1 MFTSKTVS
9 AGLLALLASTASAQT
24 HSDCK
29 PTEKDCPPA
38 PALGK
43 ALTID
48 YAKGADKSGFFKMLD
63 GTSLEYDGNKGAVF
77 KIASEGNA
85 PTLVAKDYIFF
96 GKVEVELQAA
106 PGVGIVTSVV
116 LQSDDL
122 DEIDWEWVGGDNTQV
137 QTNYF
142 SKGDTTTYDRGGK
155 HPVNNPVGSFHKY
168 TIDWTKDYIKWI
180 VDGNV
185 VRELKYAD
193 AKGGATFPQTP
204 CQVRVGTWVAGRKDA
219 SPGTVEWAG
228 GFANF
233 ADGPFNGY
241 YKSIAVTDYATGAT
255 SYVYG
260 DRSGTYKSIVVKKDG
275 DKSENS
281 SSSSSSSSKPSSTSS
296 SSRSSSSSSS
306 AQTTGSNSTTSAS
319 TPSQTGSSS
328 SGSSSGGASGTTA
341 GAGAATS
348 RVAAPSSGFATVPNL
363 FMVGA
368 AAVLGF
374 LAL

>member
-1 MFTSKTVS
+1 MFSKTVS

-43 ALTID
+43 AVTID
-48 YAKGADKSGFFKMLD
+48 YTKGADKSGFFKQLD
-63 GTSLEYDGNKGAVF
+63 GTSLEYDGSKGAVF
-77 KIASEGNA
+77 KIATEGNA
-85 PTLVAKDYIFF
+85 PTLVANDYIFF

-155 HPVNNPVGSFHKY
+155 HAVSNPVGQFHKY
-168 TIDWTKDYIKWI
+168 TIDWTKDYVKWI

-219 SPGTVEWAG
+219 SKGTVEWAG
-228 GFANF
+228 GYANF
-233 ADGPFNGY
+233 ADGPFLGY

-260 DRSGTYKSIVVKKDG
+260 DRSGTYQSIIVKKDG
-275 DKSENS
+275 DKNET

-296 SSRSSSSSSS
+296 SSSSTSS
-306 AQTTGSNSTTSAS
+306 AQTTGKNSTTSAS
-319 TPSQTGSSS
+319 TPSQTGT
-328 SGSSSGGASGTTA
+328 GSSSGGASGTTA
-341 GAGAATS
+341 ASGGATS
-348 RVAAPSSGFATVPNL
+348 RPATPSSGFVTVPNL